1 MMCNIFLQRKE
12 FINMV
17 QFNLPQNSK
26 IEIGKYYKDKTN
38 SKNLKKVNVY
48 RWDPSNGQNPRV
60 DTFEVDMNNCG
71 PKVLDILFKIKNEI
85 DPSLTFRRSCAHGV
99 CGSCAMNIDGVNTLA
114 CIKSHTDINGELNRV
129 LPRDVQLHPVTD
141 VPEHVDFLRVS
152 ATTKISVEVPVE
164 FIGDDVS
171 PGIKSGGVLNVV
183 RYTVEVS
190 CTPDLIPSSLLL
202 DLSSAEIGDSLH
214 ISAVNLPEGVT
225 PTISDRDFT
234 IATIVAPTVVRDEA
248 TSDDESDGEDS
259 ETEATTESTDGNSE
273 DDSNE

>member
-1 MMCNIFLQRKE
+1 MTDITVLTANAREKVGKGSAREARRQGNIPAVIYGDKKSPIPIVVEQ
-12 FINMV
+12 
-17 QFNLPQNSK
+17 K
-26 IEIGKYYKDKTN
+26 ILVRYLSTG
-38 SKNLKKVNVY
+38 
-48 RWDPSNGQNPRV
+48 G
-60 DTFEVDMNNCG
+60 F
-71 PKVLDILFKIKNEI
+71 F
-85 DPSLTFRRSCAHGV
+85 
-99 CGSCAMNIDGVNTLA
+99 NTLFD
-114 CIKSHTDINGELNRV
+114 IDINGELNRV

-214 ISAVNLPEGVT
+214 ISAVNLPKGVT

>member
-1 MMCNIFLQRKE
+1 MTDITVLTANARETVGKGSAREARRQGNIPAVIYGDKKSPIPIVVEQ
-12 FINMV
+12 
-17 QFNLPQNSK
+17 K
-26 IEIGKYYKDKTN
+26 ILLRHLNTG
-38 SKNLKKVNVY
+38 
-48 RWDPSNGQNPRV
+48 G
-60 DTFEVDMNNCG
+60 F
-71 PKVLDILFKIKNEI
+71 F
-85 DPSLTFRRSCAHGV
+85 
-99 CGSCAMNIDGVNTLA
+99 NTLF
-114 CIKSHTDINGELNRV
+114 DIDVNGELNRV

-152 ATTKISVEVPVE
+152 ATTKVSVEVPVE

-190 CTPDLIPSSLLL
+190 CTPDLIPNTLLL

-248 TSDDESDGEDS
+248 TSDDESDSEDT
-259 ETEATTESTDGNSE
+259 ETEATAESTDENSE
-273 DDSNE
+273 DGSEE

>member
-1 MMCNIFLQRKE
+1 MTDITVLTANAREKVGKGSAREARRQGNIPAVIYGDKKSPIPIVVEQ
-12 FINMV
+12 
-17 QFNLPQNSK
+17 K
-26 IEIGKYYKDKTN
+26 ILVRHLSTG
-38 SKNLKKVNVY
+38 
-48 RWDPSNGQNPRV
+48 G
-60 DTFEVDMNNCG
+60 F
-71 PKVLDILFKIKNEI
+71 F
-85 DPSLTFRRSCAHGV
+85 
-99 CGSCAMNIDGVNTLA
+99 NTLF
-114 CIKSHTDINGELNRV
+114 DIDVNGELNRV

-152 ATTKISVEVPVE
+152 ATTKVSVEVPVE

-190 CTPDLIPSSLLL
+190 CTPDLIPNTLLL

-248 TSDDESDGEDS
+248 TSDDDSDSEDT
-259 ETEATTESTDGNSE
+259 ETEATAESTDENSE
-273 DDSNE
+273 DGSEE

>member
-1 MMCNIFLQRKE
+1 MTDITVLTANAREKVGKGSAREARRQGNIPAVIYGDKKSPIPIVIEQ
-12 FINMV
+12 
-17 QFNLPQNSK
+17 K
-26 IEIGKYYKDKTN
+26 ILVRQLSTG
-38 SKNLKKVNVY
+38 
-48 RWDPSNGQNPRV
+48 G
-60 DTFEVDMNNCG
+60 F
-71 PKVLDILFKIKNEI
+71 F
-85 DPSLTFRRSCAHGV
+85 
-99 CGSCAMNIDGVNTLA
+99 NTLFD
-114 CIKSHTDINGELNRV
+114 IDINGELNRV

-190 CTPDLIPSSLLL
+190 CTPDLIPSTLSV

-248 TSDDESDGEDS
+248 TSDGDGEDTG
-259 ETEATTESTDGNSE
+259 TEATTQGTDENSE
-273 DDSNE
+273 DGSEE

>member
-1 MMCNIFLQRKE
+1 MTDITVLTANAREKVGKGSAREARRQGNIPAVIYGDKKSPIPIVVEQ
-12 FINMV
+12 
-17 QFNLPQNSK
+17 K
-26 IEIGKYYKDKTN
+26 ILVRYLSTG
-38 SKNLKKVNVY
+38 
-48 RWDPSNGQNPRV
+48 G
-60 DTFEVDMNNCG
+60 F
-71 PKVLDILFKIKNEI
+71 F
-85 DPSLTFRRSCAHGV
+85 
-99 CGSCAMNIDGVNTLA
+99 NTLFD
-114 CIKSHTDINGELNRV
+114 IDINGELNRV

-164 FIGDDVS
+164 FVGDDVS

-214 ISAVNLPEGVT
+214 ISAVNLPQGVT

-248 TSDDESDGEDS
+248 TSDSESDGEDT

>member
-1 MMCNIFLQRKE
+1 MADITVLTATAREKVGKGSAREARRQGNIPAVIYGDKKSPIPIIVEQ
-12 FINMV
+12 
-17 QFNLPQNSK
+17 K
-26 IEIGKYYKDKTN
+26 ILVRQLGT
-38 SKNLKKVNVY
+38 
-48 RWDPSNGQNPRV
+48 GG
-60 DTFEVDMNNCG
+60 F
-71 PKVLDILFKIKNEI
+71 F
-85 DPSLTFRRSCAHGV
+85 
-99 CGSCAMNIDGVNTLA
+99 NTLFD
-114 CIKSHTDINGELNRV
+114 IDINGELNRV

-152 ATTKISVEVPVE
+152 ASTKISVEVPVE

-214 ISAVNLPEGVT
+214 ISAVNLPQGVT

-248 TSDDESDGEDS
+248 TSDEESDGEDS

>member
-1 MMCNIFLQRKE
+1 MTDITVLTANAREKVGKGSAREARRQGNIPAVIYGDKKSPIPIVVEQ
-12 FINMV
+12 
-17 QFNLPQNSK
+17 K
-26 IEIGKYYKDKTN
+26 ILVRYLSTG
-38 SKNLKKVNVY
+38 
-48 RWDPSNGQNPRV
+48 G
-60 DTFEVDMNNCG
+60 F
-71 PKVLDILFKIKNEI
+71 F
-85 DPSLTFRRSCAHGV
+85 
-99 CGSCAMNIDGVNTLA
+99 NTLFD
-114 CIKSHTDINGELNRV
+114 IDINGELNRV

-190 CTPDLIPSSLLL
+190 CTPDLIPSTLSVN
-202 DLSSAEIGDSLH
+202 LSSAEIGDSLH

>member
-1 MMCNIFLQRKE
+1 MTDITVLTANAREKVGKGSAREARRQGNIPAVIYGDKKSPIPIVVEQ
-12 FINMV
+12 
-17 QFNLPQNSK
+17 K
-26 IEIGKYYKDKTN
+26 ILVRYLSTG
-38 SKNLKKVNVY
+38 
-48 RWDPSNGQNPRV
+48 G
-60 DTFEVDMNNCG
+60 F
-71 PKVLDILFKIKNEI
+71 F
-85 DPSLTFRRSCAHGV
+85 
-99 CGSCAMNIDGVNTLA
+99 NTLFD
-114 CIKSHTDINGELNRV
+114 IDINGELNRV

-225 PTISDRDFT
+225 PTITDRDFT

-248 TSDDESDGEDS
+248 TSDEESDGEDS

>member
-1 MMCNIFLQRKE
+1 MTDITVLTANAREKVGKGSAREARRQGNIPAVIYGDKKSPIPIVVEQ
-12 FINMV
+12 
-17 QFNLPQNSK
+17 K
-26 IEIGKYYKDKTN
+26 ILVRHLSTG
-38 SKNLKKVNVY
+38 
-48 RWDPSNGQNPRV
+48 G
-60 DTFEVDMNNCG
+60 F
-71 PKVLDILFKIKNEI
+71 F
-85 DPSLTFRRSCAHGV
+85 
-99 CGSCAMNIDGVNTLA
+99 NTLF
-114 CIKSHTDINGELNRV
+114 DIDVNGELNRV
-129 LPRDVQLHPVTD
+129 LPRDVQVHPVTD

-152 ATTKISVEVPVE
+152 ATTKVSVEVPVE

-190 CTPDLIPSSLLL
+190 CTPDLIPNTLLL

-248 TSDDESDGEDS
+248 TSDDESDSEDT
-259 ETEATTESTDGNSE
+259 ETEATAESTDENSE
-273 DDSNE
+273 DGSEE

>member
-1 MMCNIFLQRKE
+1 MTDITVLTANAREKVGKGSAREARRQGNIPAVIYGDKKSPIPIVVEQ
-12 FINMV
+12 
-17 QFNLPQNSK
+17 K
-26 IEIGKYYKDKTN
+26 ILVRHLSTG
-38 SKNLKKVNVY
+38 
-48 RWDPSNGQNPRV
+48 G
-60 DTFEVDMNNCG
+60 F
-71 PKVLDILFKIKNEI
+71 F
-85 DPSLTFRRSCAHGV
+85 
-99 CGSCAMNIDGVNTLA
+99 NTLF
-114 CIKSHTDINGELNRV
+114 DIDVNGELNRV

-152 ATTKISVEVPVE
+152 ATTKVSVEVPVE

-183 RYTVEVS
+183 RYTIEVS
-190 CTPDLIPSSLLL
+190 CTPDLIPNTLLL

-248 TSDDESDGEDS
+248 TSDDESDSEDT
-259 ETEATTESTDGNSE
+259 ETEATAESTEENSE
-273 DDSNE
+273 AGSEE

>member
-1 MMCNIFLQRKE
+1 MADITVLTANTREKVGKGSAREARRQGNIPAVIYGDKKSPIPIVVEQ
-12 FINMV
+12 
-17 QFNLPQNSK
+17 K
-26 IEIGKYYKDKTN
+26 ILVRHLSTG
-38 SKNLKKVNVY
+38 
-48 RWDPSNGQNPRV
+48 G
-60 DTFEVDMNNCG
+60 F
-71 PKVLDILFKIKNEI
+71 F
-85 DPSLTFRRSCAHGV
+85 
-99 CGSCAMNIDGVNTLA
+99 NTLF
-114 CIKSHTDINGELNRV
+114 DIDVNGELNRV

-152 ATTKISVEVPVE
+152 AATKVSVEVPVE

-190 CTPDLIPSSLLL
+190 CTPDLIPNTLSL

-248 TSDDESDGEDS
+248 TSDDESDSEDT
-259 ETEATTESTDGNSE
+259 ETEATAESTDENSE
-273 DDSNE
+273 DGSEE

>member
-1 MMCNIFLQRKE
+1 MTDITVLTANAREKVGKGSAREARRQGNIPAVIYGDKKSPIPIVIEQ
-12 FINMV
+12 
-17 QFNLPQNSK
+17 K
-26 IEIGKYYKDKTN
+26 ILVRQLSTG
-38 SKNLKKVNVY
+38 
-48 RWDPSNGQNPRV
+48 G
-60 DTFEVDMNNCG
+60 F
-71 PKVLDILFKIKNEI
+71 F
-85 DPSLTFRRSCAHGV
+85 
-99 CGSCAMNIDGVNTLA
+99 NTLFD
-114 CIKSHTDINGELNRV
+114 IDINGELNRV

-164 FIGDDVS
+164 FVGDDVS

>member
-1 MMCNIFLQRKE
+1 MADITVLTANTREKVGKGSAREARRQGSIPAVIYGDKKSPIPIVVEQ
-12 FINMV
+12 
-17 QFNLPQNSK
+17 K
-26 IEIGKYYKDKTN
+26 ILERQLSSG
-38 SKNLKKVNVY
+38 
-48 RWDPSNGQNPRV
+48 G
-60 DTFEVDMNNCG
+60 F
-71 PKVLDILFKIKNEI
+71 F
-85 DPSLTFRRSCAHGV
+85 
-99 CGSCAMNIDGVNTLA
+99 NTLFD
-114 CIKSHTDINGELNRV
+114 IDINGELSRV

-152 ATTKISVEVPVE
+152 ATTKVSVEVPVE

-190 CTPDLIPSSLLL
+190 CTPDLIPNTLLL

-248 TSDDESDGEDS
+248 TSDDESDSEDT
-259 ETEATTESTDGNSE
+259 ETEATAESTEENSE
-273 DDSNE
+273 AGSEE

>member
-1 MMCNIFLQRKE
+1 MADITVLTANAREKVGKGSAREARRQGNIPAVIYGDKKSPIPIVVEQ
-12 FINMV
+12 
-17 QFNLPQNSK
+17 K
-26 IEIGKYYKDKTN
+26 ILVRHLGT
-38 SKNLKKVNVY
+38 
-48 RWDPSNGQNPRV
+48 GG
-60 DTFEVDMNNCG
+60 F
-71 PKVLDILFKIKNEI
+71 F
-85 DPSLTFRRSCAHGV
+85 
-99 CGSCAMNIDGVNTLA
+99 NTLF
-114 CIKSHTDINGELNRV
+114 DIDVNGELNRV
-129 LPRDVQLHPVTD
+129 LPRDVQVHPVTD

-152 ATTKISVEVPVE
+152 ATTKVSVEVPVE

-190 CTPDLIPSSLLL
+190 CTPDLIPNTLLL

-248 TSDDESDGEDS
+248 TSDDESDSEDT
-259 ETEATTESTDGNSE
+259 ETEATAESTEENSE
-273 DDSNE
+273 AGSEE

>member
-1 MMCNIFLQRKE
+1 MADITVLTANTREKVGKGSAREARRQGNIPAVIYGDKKSPIPIVVEQ
-12 FINMV
+12 
-17 QFNLPQNSK
+17 K
-26 IEIGKYYKDKTN
+26 ILVRHLSTG
-38 SKNLKKVNVY
+38 
-48 RWDPSNGQNPRV
+48 G
-60 DTFEVDMNNCG
+60 F
-71 PKVLDILFKIKNEI
+71 F
-85 DPSLTFRRSCAHGV
+85 
-99 CGSCAMNIDGVNTLA
+99 NTLF
-114 CIKSHTDINGELNRV
+114 DIDVNGELNRV

-152 ATTKISVEVPVE
+152 ATTKVSVEVPVE

-183 RYTVEVS
+183 RYTIEVS
-190 CTPDLIPSSLLL
+190 CTPDLIPSNLLL

-248 TSDDESDGEDS
+248 TSDDESDSEDT
-259 ETEATTESTDGNSE
+259 ETEATAESTEENSE
-273 DDSNE
+273 AGSEE

>member
-1 MMCNIFLQRKE
+1 MTDITVLTANAREKVGKGSAREARRQGNIPAVIYGDKKSPIPIVVEQ
-12 FINMV
+12 
-17 QFNLPQNSK
+17 K
-26 IEIGKYYKDKTN
+26 ILVRYLSTG
-38 SKNLKKVNVY
+38 
-48 RWDPSNGQNPRV
+48 G
-60 DTFEVDMNNCG
+60 F
-71 PKVLDILFKIKNEI
+71 F
-85 DPSLTFRRSCAHGV
+85 
-99 CGSCAMNIDGVNTLA
+99 NTLFD
-114 CIKSHTDINGELNRV
+114 IDINGELNRV

-164 FIGDDVS
+164 FVGDDVS

-214 ISAVNLPEGVT
+214 ISAVNLPQGVT

-248 TSDDESDGEDS
+248 TSDEESDGEDS

>member
-1 MMCNIFLQRKE
+1 M
-12 FINMV
+12 
-17 QFNLPQNSK
+17 
-26 IEIGKYYKDKTN
+26 
-38 SKNLKKVNVY
+38 
-48 RWDPSNGQNPRV
+48 
-60 DTFEVDMNNCG
+60 
-71 PKVLDILFKIKNEI
+71 
-85 DPSLTFRRSCAHGV
+85 
-99 CGSCAMNIDGVNTLA
+99 
-114 CIKSHTDINGELNRV
+114 
-129 LPRDVQLHPVTD
+129 QLHPVTD

-152 ATTKISVEVPVE
+152 AATKVSVEVPVE

-190 CTPDLIPSSLLL
+190 CTPDLIPNTLSL

-248 TSDDESDGEDS
+248 TSDDESDGEDTD
-259 ETEATTESTDGNSE
+259 TEAATEGEGTDENSE
-273 DDSNE
+273 DGSGE

>member
-1 MMCNIFLQRKE
+1 MTDITVLTANAREKVGKGSAREARRQGNIPAVIYGDKKSPIPIVVEQ
-12 FINMV
+12 
-17 QFNLPQNSK
+17 K
-26 IEIGKYYKDKTN
+26 ILVRHLSTG
-38 SKNLKKVNVY
+38 
-48 RWDPSNGQNPRV
+48 G
-60 DTFEVDMNNCG
+60 F
-71 PKVLDILFKIKNEI
+71 F
-85 DPSLTFRRSCAHGV
+85 
-99 CGSCAMNIDGVNTLA
+99 NTLFD
-114 CIKSHTDINGELNRV
+114 IDINGELNRV

-190 CTPDLIPSSLLL
+190 CTPDLIPSTLSV

-234 IATIVAPTVVRDEA
+234 IATIVAPTVIRDGA
-248 TSDDESDGEDS
+248 TSDGESDGDS
-259 ETEATTESTDGNSE
+259 EDTGTEATTQGTDENSE
-273 DDSNE
+273 DGSEE

>member
-1 MMCNIFLQRKE
+1 MADITVLTANTREKVGKGSAREARRQGNIPAVIYGDKKSPIPIVVEQ
-12 FINMV
+12 
-17 QFNLPQNSK
+17 K
-26 IEIGKYYKDKTN
+26 ILVRHLSTG
-38 SKNLKKVNVY
+38 
-48 RWDPSNGQNPRV
+48 G
-60 DTFEVDMNNCG
+60 F
-71 PKVLDILFKIKNEI
+71 F
-85 DPSLTFRRSCAHGV
+85 
-99 CGSCAMNIDGVNTLA
+99 NTLF
-114 CIKSHTDINGELNRV
+114 DIDVNGELNRV

-152 ATTKISVEVPVE
+152 ATTKVSVEVPVE

-190 CTPDLIPSSLLL
+190 CTPDLIPNTLLL

-225 PTISDRDFT
+225 PTISDRDVT

-248 TSDDESDGEDS
+248 TSDDESDSEDT
-259 ETEATTESTDGNSE
+259 ETEATAESTEENSE
-273 DDSNE
+273 AGSEE